1 MRYIKLFEELTS
13 GTYTSAS
20 SKLRRLGHVKRADV
34 LYDWAR
40 TVGKK
45 NNLLKWSKFGQYKMD
60 IFKDIYSTK
69 PGGGGGGQRTT
80 EKMMAGDFY
89 LGLSLEE
96 SIYNGSVSDW
106 FDNGHPLLINFYLGF
121 MPADESTSS
130 LMDKVPEI
138 RSNEWYGMVWDTNLC
153 IKFTGGNG
161 SKEILKSPI
170 VEFSSMDRYMAI
182 ASDRKNA
189 IKLRKFIIDVFLE
202 NIVIEDSDNI
212 PGGAIQKVKE
222 LLLEVTGSEE
232 TFNKIQENIKNIS
245 VNSFFK
251 D

>member
-1 MRYIKLFEELTS
+1 LFEELTS

-20 SKLRRLGHVKRADV
+20 SKLRRLGHVKRADA
-34 LYDWAR
+34 LYDWPKK
-40 TVGKK
+40 VGEKK
-45 NNLLKWSKFGQYKMD
+45 NFLIWSKFGQYRID
-60 IFKDIYSTK
+60 IFKDIYSK
-69 PGGGGGGQRTT
+69 GQRTT

-89 LGLSLEE
+89 LGLSLDEE
-96 SIYNGSVSDW
+96 SIYNGSVSEW
-106 FDNGHPLLINFYLGF
+106 FDNGHPLIVNFYLGF
-121 MPADESTSS
+121 MSADESTSS
-130 LMDKVPEI
+130 LMNTVPEI
-138 RSNEWYGMVWDTNLC
+138 RSNEWRGMVWDTNLC

-170 VEFSSMDRYMAI
+170 VEFSSMDRYFAI

-189 IKLRKFIIDVFLE
+189 IKLKNFIIDVFLE
-202 NIVIEDSDNI
+202 NIVIEDSDNN
-212 PGGAIQKVKE
+212 PGGSIEKLKE